1 MNPTDPS
8 LMVSSREEREEARLV
23 CALRAGEDSA
33 YEELVRL
40 HTGRLL
46 AVARRFVRNPED
58 AQDVVQEA
66 FISAFRSLDRFE
78 GTARLS
84 TWLHRIVVNAAL
96 MRLRSRRRAPE
107 DSIEDLLPKFL
118 EDGHAEHSSRE
129 WGMSGEEAIQQAQT
143 RQLVRQCIERL
154 PESYRLVLILRDI
167 EEMDTEEAAKLMGIT
182 ANAVKIR
189 LHRARQALRGLLD
202 PHFREGGA

>member
-1 MNPTDPS
+1 
-8 LMVSSREEREEARLV
+8 
-23 CALRAGEDSA
+23 A

-78 GTARLS
+78 GTAQLS

-107 DSIEDLLPKFL
+107 ESIEELLPKFL
-118 EDGHAEHSSRE
+118 ENGHAAELSRE
-129 WGMSGEEAIQQAQT
+129 WGVSGEEAVQQAQT
-143 RQLVRQCIERL
+143 RHMVRQCIERL

>member
-1 MNPTDPS
+1 
-8 LMVSSREEREEARLV
+8 MVSSREEREEARLLS
-23 CALRAGEDSA
+23 ALRAGEDSA

-58 AQDVVQEA
+58 AQDLVQEA
-66 FISAFRSLDRFE
+66 FLSAFRSLDRFE

-107 DSIEDLLPKFL
+107 ESIEELLPKFL
-118 EDGHAEHSSRE
+118 EDGHAAESSRE
-129 WGMSGEEAIQQAQT
+129 WGVSGEEAVQKAQT

-167 EEMDTEEAAKLMGIT
+167 EEVDTEEAAKLMGIT

-202 PHFREGGA
+202 PHFRRGGA